1 MCRCTSYCYGD
12 VVGTIRVFTSG
23 DLEFNCDL
31 FPWLSRRSSV
41 FCSFP
46 VHICMLSCLC
56 ILSPLF
62 GKE

>member
-12 VVGTIRVFTSG
+12 IVGTIRVFTSG

-41 FCSFP
+41 FFFFSFLI
-46 VHICMLSCLC
+46 HISMLSCLC
-56 ILSPLF
+56 MICV
-62 GKE
+62 E